1 MNPEQLPLRDL
12 HLPEAI
18 GWWPPAPGWWVLF
31 GLLATA
37 LLYAALLARRRWR
50 YNRPRRLALRELARV
65 ERAHAD
71 RPDPVR
77 LGICLSE
84 LLRRAALAY
93 TPRNPVAGMT
103 GRQWLEW
110 LDRGLEGRPF
120 TEGPARWLGELPY
133 RRSGTDRLDV
143 DAKALIE
150 AVRQRLRTP
159 FPETP

>member
-12 HLPEAI
+12 HLPPAI
-18 GWWPPAPGWWVLF
+18 GWWPPAPGWWVLL
-31 GLLATA
+31 GLLAAA
-37 LLYAALLARRRWR
+37 LLYAAFLARRRWR
-50 YNRPRRLALRELARV
+50 HNRPRRLALRELARV
-65 ERAHAD
+65 ERGHAA

-77 LGICLSE
+77 LGMRLSE

-93 TPRNPVAGMT
+93 VPRNPVAGMT
-103 GRQWLEW
+103 GQKWLEW
-110 LDRGLEGRPF
+110 LDLGLEGKPF
-120 TEGPARWLGELPY
+120 TEGPGRGLAELPY
-133 RRSGTDRLDV
+133 RRAAPDESDV

>member
-1 MNPEQLPLRDL
+1 
-12 HLPEAI
+12 
-18 GWWPPAPGWWVLF
+18 
-31 GLLATA
+31 
-37 LLYAALLARRRWR
+37 
-50 YNRPRRLALRELARV
+50 
-65 ERAHAD
+65 
-71 RPDPVR
+71 
-77 LGICLSE
+77 
-84 LLRRAALAY
+84 LRRAALAY

-120 TEGPARWLGELPY
+120 TEGPARWLAELPY